1 MELYNIEAEQSILGA
16 ILIEPKSISEGNEV
30 NLSSSDFYLDK
41 HKIIYKCM
49 KKLSDSDL
57 EIDLIIL
64 SNELKNNKTLDE
76 IGGVAYIS
84 SLITIVP
91 TADNIIYYMKIVKNL
106 AMKRY
111 IHNMLLQAGT
121 NIQSMD
127 TSALINFTDE
137 LKSTLLE
144 CTNVN
149 DLFIDASTISLKTE
163 NSGAIE
169 TGFRSIDNVTGGGLN
184 FGTLTVVT
192 GEPGSG
198 KSTFLNQIL
207 ANALSLGFNGFLYSG
222 ELTYQMIMEWFAK
235 TVANTKHLSICTNNF
250 GQYVRLSD
258 EGFEMISNWT
268 KDKLFIYS
276 KEARADEI
284 NLANAIEYLAIK
296 KNVKLFI
303 LDNLMTLEC
312 SGSDKYEKQIIAVKA
327 LKNLAK
333 KYNLVV
339 ILVAH
344 SNKSSFMNREPHVFE
359 ISGASEIPNLADYI
373 FKMTREDG
381 KPFTHALILKN
392 RITGIIKKRA
402 LLEFKSERKRFFTKG
417 ELELQKDFGY
427 EPTYEQDSFC

>member
-1 MELYNIEAEQSILGA
+1 
-16 ILIEPKSISEGNEV
+16 
-30 NLSSSDFYLDK
+30 
-41 HKIIYKCM
+41 
-49 KKLSDSDL
+49 
-57 EIDLIIL
+57 
-64 SNELKNNKTLDE
+64 
-76 IGGVAYIS
+76 
-84 SLITIVP
+84 
-91 TADNIIYYMKIVKNL
+91 
-106 AMKRY
+106 
-111 IHNMLLQAGT
+111 
-121 NIQSMD
+121 
-127 TSALINFTDE
+127 
-137 LKSTLLE
+137 
-144 CTNVN
+144 
-149 DLFIDASTISLKTE
+149 
-163 NSGAIE
+163 
-169 TGFRSIDNVTGGGLN
+169 
-184 FGTLTVVT
+184 VT

-344 SNKSSFMNREPHVFE
+344 SNKSSLMNREPHVFE

-373 FKMTREDG
+373 FKTTREDG

-427 EPTYEQDSFC
+427 EPTYEQGSFC